1 MSSEPGRCWEIYE
14 AILEI
19 RRMGHSEKYGSI
31 CNRSM
36 GEK

>member
-19 RRMGHSEKYGSI
+19 KYSCFGVEI
-31 CNRSM
+31 LVRTFEYEN
-36 GEK
+36 KP